1 MNYVCKLKNFADLT
15 QPGVVINETIT
26 SRHDTTRLGEMFYL
40 LISNFEQKYRSL
52 KFRIISIDLSWATI
66 HASLRMFNMETIF
79 DYCTRIY
86 EYSKSTTSEF
96 TKSFLASCCSHTMHR
111 FSRGLKRQVK
121 FSDKEHRTF
130 ACLCFSLLLN
140 TLDLNSTKEIFKLI
154 CIVFLNEKYSP
165 DVEVAK

>member
-1 MNYVCKLKNFADLT
+1 
-15 QPGVVINETIT
+15 
-26 SRHDTTRLGEMFYL
+26 
-40 LISNFEQKYRSL
+40 
-52 KFRIISIDLSWATI
+52 
-66 HASLRMFNMETIF
+66 
-79 DYCTRIY
+79 
-86 EYSKSTTSEF
+86 
-96 TKSFLASCCSHTMHR
+96 MHR

-140 TLDLNSTKEIFKLI
+140 TLDLKSTKEIFKLI